1 MKLKKKKGGLSDMP
15 SKKSV
20 GMREKKE
27 MKGVK
32 NPLGGFKEENMLAT
46 GMKKGKKSRKK
57 KEPSVKDY
65 MEGAF

>member
-20 GMREKKE
+20 GMSEKKE

-32 NPLGGFKEENMLAT
+32 NPLAGFKEESAT
-46 GMKKGKKSRKK
+46 VGKKSKKSRKK

-65 MEGAF
+65 IKGAF